1 MDIRIYITCN
11 MISWTLFPYVQLEL
25 GLPMNL
31 LAGVVALLKDLILSI
46 LIFGSFNPT
55 VHGL

>member
-1 MDIRIYITCN
+1 
-11 MISWTLFPYVQLEL
+11 MISWTLFPYVQLEV

-31 LAGVVALLKDLILSI
+31 LAGGVALLKDLILSI
-46 LIFGSFNPT
+46 LIFGSFHPT